1 MNTAPSNPTPF
12 FSLESDTLGTLRVTG
27 AISYA
32 NAARALRQAP
42 QLTRAGAELD
52 IDLAALENA
61 DSATLA
67 VLIAWAAAVNSRGA
81 TLHYRRAPQ
90 GLRNLA
96 RLCDVD
102 GLLGLA

>member
-1 MNTAPSNPTPF
+1 VSSAPY
-12 FSLESDTLGTLRVTG
+12 FSVESDTLGTLRVSG
-27 AISYA
+27 AITFA
-32 NAARALRQAP
+32 NAARALLHAP
-42 QLTRAGAELD
+42 KATRDGATLN

-67 VLIAWAAAVNSRGA
+67 VLIAWSAEARRRGA
-81 TLHYRRAPQ
+81 ALRYQRAPQ

-102 GLLGLA
+102 SLLGLA

>member
-1 MNTAPSNPTPF
+1 MSAAPY
-12 FSLESDTLGTLRVTG
+12 FSVESDTLGTLRVSG
-27 AISYA
+27 AITFI
-32 NAARALRQAP
+32 NAARALLQAP
-42 QLTRAGAELD
+42 QAPREGSPLS
-52 IDLAALENA
+52 IDLSALENP

-67 VLIAWAAAVNSRGA
+67 VLIAWTAQARRRGA
-81 TLHYRRAPQ
+81 SLRYQRAPQ

>member
-1 MNTAPSNPTPF
+1 VSPAPF
-12 FSLESDTLGTLRVTG
+12 FSVESDTMGTLRVSG
-27 AISYA
+27 AISFG
-32 NAARALRQAP
+32 NAARALTQVPQAP
-42 QLTRAGAELD
+42 RAGAAMD

-67 VLIAWAAAVNSRGA
+67 VLIAWAAAINKRGA

-96 RLCDVD
+96 RLCDVE

>member
-1 MNTAPSNPTPF
+1 MNPAPF
-12 FSLESDTLGTLRVTG
+12 FSLESDTLGTLRVSG
-27 AISYA
+27 AISFA
-32 NAARALRQAP
+32 NAGRALTQAP
-42 QLTRAGAELD
+42 QLARAGAELD

-67 VLIAWAAAVNSRGA
+67 VLIAWAAAVKAHGA

-102 GLLGLA
+102 KLLGLA

>member
-1 MNTAPSNPTPF
+1 MSSAPY
-12 FSLESDTLGTLRVTG
+12 FSVESDTLGTLRVSG
-27 AISYA
+27 AITFA
-32 NAARALRQAP
+32 NAAQALQHTPQAP
-42 QLTRAGAELD
+42 RGGTTLN

-67 VLIAWAAAVNSRGA
+67 VLIAWSAQARLRGA
-81 TLHYRRAPQ
+81 ALRYQRAPP

-102 GLLGLA
+102 SLLGIA